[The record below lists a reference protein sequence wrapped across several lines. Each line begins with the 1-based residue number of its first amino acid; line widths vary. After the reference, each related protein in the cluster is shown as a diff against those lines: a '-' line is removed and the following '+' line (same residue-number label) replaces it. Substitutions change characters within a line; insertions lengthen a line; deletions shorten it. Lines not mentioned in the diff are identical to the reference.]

1 MAIASRLKWFL
12 DVNRVRYDVLP
23 RPSGKT
29 DEQAIS
35 DEQRLVSHLFH
46 DSRGFVMVVHRASHE
61 IAMPALERLFGHPL
75 HRARESE
82 VRDIFFDC
90 VRGAIPPLGPAYGI
104 PTVVDEDLPLDGD
117 LYFSGGDADDW
128 VHMSGAA
135 FQNLVADSQHDPVPA
150 RRTSGLRAPARSG
163 AGKG

>member
-61 IAMPALERLFGHPL
+61 IAMPALERLVGH
-75 HRARESE
+75 HAS
-82 VRDIFFDC
+82 
-90 VRGAIPPLGPAYGI
+90 
-104 PTVVDEDLPLDGD
+104 DG
-117 LYFSGGDADDW
+117 
-128 VHMSGAA
+128 
-135 FQNLVADSQHDPVPA
+135 
-150 RRTSGLRAPARSG
+150 RSI
-163 AGKG
+163 K